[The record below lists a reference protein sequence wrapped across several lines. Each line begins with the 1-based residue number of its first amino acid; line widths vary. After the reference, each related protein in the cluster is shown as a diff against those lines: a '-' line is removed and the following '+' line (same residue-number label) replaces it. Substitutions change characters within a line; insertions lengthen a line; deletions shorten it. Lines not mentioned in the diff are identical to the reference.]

1 MSRARD
7 NKEKITKKNKKNG
20 TLFYSEVIQYSDD
33 ELYHLMKKGYI
44 DMGEINLKLAI
55 ENGNEL
61 GDINKYE
68 TWLCGV

>member
-7 NKEKITKKNKKNG
+7 NKEKKIEKIKKSS

-33 ELYHLMKKGYI
+33 ELYNLMKKGYI
-44 DMGEINLKLAI
+44 EMGKINLKLSM
-55 ENGNEL
+55 ESESEL

>member
-7 NKEKITKKNKKNG
+7 KKEEKVKKNKKSS

-33 ELYHLMKKGYI
+33 ELDHLMKKGYME
-44 DMGEINLKLAI
+44 MGKINLEFAI
-55 ENGNEL
+55 ESESEL

-68 TWLCGV
+68 AWLCGV